1 MEDELQRCAMC
12 QLMKRNG
19 VSSDDGTIFIC
30 AQCDQVAADLHR
42 LQDHAYGDDQSL
54 GGD

>member
-1 MEDELQRCAMC
+1 MC

-19 VSSDDGTIFIC
+19 VSSDDGTVFIC
-30 AQCDQVAADLHR
+30 AQCDQVAADLHGM
-42 LQDHAYGDDQSL
+42 QDHAYGDDQSL

>member
-12 QLMKRNG
+12 QPMKRNG
-19 VSSDDGTIFIC
+19 VSSDDGTVIIC
-30 AQCDQVAADLHR
+30 AECDQVAADLHR
-42 LQDHAYGDDQSL
+42 LQDHIYGDDQSL